1 MNNTHT
7 EFERYY
13 QQVRSRQKR
22 DTFSWSLLLLALYF
36 AAGSAAEF
44 NLFTIWHSLPN
55 FLDYMFET
63 LPTLHV
69 ADLFAD
75 VAHQRLAGLL
85 GLSSADSAAAYLGNA
100 AAGAGVHAGGGG
112 HCHPA
117 GVPCRQQRLVPCPA
131 AFCHPR
137 AGGFLR
143 TMPELAWAVIF
154 VMAFGIGAIP
164 AFWR

>member
-36 AAGSAAEF
+36 AAGSMAEF

-69 ADLFAD
+69 TDLFAD
-75 VAHQRLAGLL
+75 SHTKGSLAYWGYRLPIQLPLIWETLQLALASTLVAVAIATRWRSLRPTTPGPLPRCVL
-85 GLSSADSAAAYLGNA
+85 PSACWWLFCAL
-100 AAGAGVHAGGGG
+100 
-112 HCHPA
+112 
-117 GVPCRQQRLVPCPA
+117 CRS
-131 AFCHPR
+131 
-137 AGGFLR
+137 
-143 TMPELAWAVIF
+143 
-154 VMAFGIGAIP
+154 
-164 AFWR
+164 WRGR

>member
-1 MNNTHT
+1 VRRRHTEDPSTHEYTHT

-69 ADLFAD
+69 
-75 VAHQRLAGLL
+75 
-85 GLSSADSAAAYLGNA
+85 SACSPMSTPKARW
-100 AAGAGVHAGGGG
+100 
-112 HCHPA
+112 P
-117 GVPCRQQRLVPCPA
+117 
-131 AFCHPR
+131 
-137 AGGFLR
+137 
-143 TMPELAWAVIF
+143 T
-154 VMAFGIGAIP
+154 GAIVCR
-164 AFWR
+164 FSCR